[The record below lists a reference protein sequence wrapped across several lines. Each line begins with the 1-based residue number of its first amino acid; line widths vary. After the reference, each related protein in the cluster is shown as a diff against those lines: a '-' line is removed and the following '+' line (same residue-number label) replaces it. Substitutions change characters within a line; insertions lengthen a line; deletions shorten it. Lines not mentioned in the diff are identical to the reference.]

1 MSSLPMA
8 CNFVSK
14 FLEAKCVPTSEFF
27 IFYKNSRVHILH
39 YYVALWD
46 LGQRPENGYVDMSA
60 ASGLDK
66 DRKNPHVNLDTKFL
80 WLPQS

>member
-1 MSSLPMA
+1 MA

-27 IFYKNSRVHILH
+27 IFYKNSRVHILQ

-46 LGQRPENGYVDMSA
+46 LGQHPVNEYIDISA

-66 DRKNPHVNLDTKFL
+66 DHKNPHVNLATKFL
-80 WLPQS
+80 WLPHS